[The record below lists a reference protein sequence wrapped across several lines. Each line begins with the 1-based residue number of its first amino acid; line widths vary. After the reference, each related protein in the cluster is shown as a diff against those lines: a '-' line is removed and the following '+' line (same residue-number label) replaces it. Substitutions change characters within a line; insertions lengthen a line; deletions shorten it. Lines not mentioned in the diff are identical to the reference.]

1 LGYFGP
7 EGAFFAD
14 VDFAGDF
21 SLTLAIIIRMIDI
34 DKTPLN
40 VFSYFGM
47 NAKLEKNHSTKKLNC
62 LNEQ

>member
-14 VDFAGDF
+14 FSFAGDF

-34 DKTPLN
+34 VKTPLN
-40 VFSYFGM
+40 VFSYR
-47 NAKLEKNHSTKKLNC
+47 
-62 LNEQ
+62 